1 MRFQPLL
8 AAMAVMPLASA
19 QLHELAVKAGKKY
32 FGTATDVGELNNTE
46 YVKVL
51 RDKREWGQLVGSNG
65 QKWFATEPEENKFNF
80 TMGEVVTN
88 LAKKDKRY
96 LRCHTLVWHSQ
107 LAPWVESKTWTK
119 ATLTAAM
126 VNHITKVANHWK
138 GQCYAWDVL
147 NEALNDDGT
156 YRNTTF
162 LHHIGPEYIKIAFRA
177 AAKADPYA
185 KLYYNDYNLE
195 KVSDKT
201 NSARKNIVKFLQ
213 DDGIR
218 IDGVG
223 LQAHFKSGSAPNL
236 KEQIENMEKFAAM
249 DVEVAV
255 TELDVR
261 IVLPTNA
268 TNLAQQAVD
277 YANTVDACLQV
288 DACVGV
294 TVWDFYDP
302 FSWVP
307 DVFAGEGAATL
318 WFPDFT
324 KHPAYEAIVK
334 VLKKAIKANEDDE
347 DDDDDHYHGGKGKW
361 RPWRS

>member
-1 MRFQPLL
+1 
-8 AAMAVMPLASA
+8 
-19 QLHELAVKAGKKY
+19 
-32 FGTATDVGELNNTE
+32 
-46 YVKVL
+46 
-51 RDKREWGQLVGSNG
+51 
-65 QKWFATEPEENKFNF
+65 
-80 TMGEVVTN
+80 
-88 LAKKDKRY
+88 
-96 LRCHTLVWHSQ
+96 
-107 LAPWVESKTWTK
+107 
-119 ATLTAAM
+119 M
-126 VNHITKVANHWK
+126 VNHITQVAKHWK

-162 LHHIGPEYIKIAFRA
+162 LHHIGPEYIKIAFKT

-195 KVSDKT
+195 KVSSKT
-201 NSARKNIVKFLQ
+201 DSARKNIVKFLQ

-223 LQAHFKSGSAPNL
+223 LQAHFVAGQTPTL
-236 KEQIENMEKFAAM
+236 KEQIENMKKFAKL

-268 TNLAQQAVD
+268 TNLQTQAVD
-277 YANTVDACLQV
+277 FANTVDACVQV

-302 FSWVP
+302 VC
-307 DVFAGEGAATL
+307 
-318 WFPDFT
+318 
-324 KHPAYEAIVK
+324 
-334 VLKKAIKANEDDE
+334 
-347 DDDDDHYHGGKGKW
+347 
-361 RPWRS
+361 

>member
-1 MRFQPLL
+1 MRFQPVL
-8 AAMAVMPLASA
+8 AALAVVPLASA
-19 QLHELAVKAGKKY
+19 QLHALAVKAGLKY

-46 YVKVL
+46 YVKIL
-51 RDKREWGQLVGSNG
+51 RDKKEWGQLVGSNG
-65 QKWFATEPEENKFNF
+65 QKWFATEPEENKFDF
-80 TMGEVVTN
+80 TMGDVVTN
-88 LAKKDKRY
+88 LAKKDGRI
-96 LRCHTLVWHSQ
+96 LRCHNLVWHSQ

-126 VNHITKVANHWK
+126 VNHITNVAKHYK
-138 GQCYAWDVL
+138 AQCYAWDVL
-147 NEALNDDGT
+147 NEALNEDGT

-177 AAKADPYA
+177 AAKADPHA

-195 KVSDKT
+195 SVNDKT

-223 LQAHFKSGSAPNL
+223 MQAHFVAGSAPS
-236 KEQIENMEKFAAM
+236 KEQQIDNMKKFAAM
-249 DVEVAV
+249 GVDVAV

-261 IVLPTNA
+261 INLPTNK
-268 TNLAQQAVD
+268 TNLAAQAVD
-277 YANTVDACLQV
+277 FANTVEACLEV
-288 DACVGV
+288 NACVGI

-307 DVFAGEGAATL
+307 DTFPGQGAATL
-318 WFPDFT
+318 WFADFT
-324 KHPAYEAIVK
+324 KHPAYKAMVD
-334 VLKKAIKANEDDE
+334 VLKKFIKENGS
-347 DDDDDHYHGGKGKW
+347 HHHHGRNW
-361 RPWRS
+361 QPWRS